1 MHTSAPA
8 SESVD
13 PFKLAVA
20 DETLADLR
28 SRLTHTRWPDRETVG
43 DWSQGV
49 PLERIR
55 ALCDHWVRD
64 YDWRRCEARL
74 NALGQY
80 QTCIDGLGIHFL
92 HIRSPNPDAT
102 PLILTHGW
110 PGSVVEFLDVIG
122 PLTDPAA
129 HGGDAADAFHLVIP
143 SLPGFGFSDKPT
155 ATGWGVERIAAAWIT
170 LMKRL
175 GYQRY
180 FAQGGDWGAAVST
193 AIGMI
198 APPECAGVHL
208 NMPLVYPGR
217 EDYAQLTEAEQAS
230 LASMKFYRD
239 SDSGYARQQQTRPQ
253 TLGYGLTDSP
263 AGQAAWIYEKFYAWT
278 DNRGEPESALSRD
291 AMLDNIMLYWLPGT
305 AASSAR
311 LYWESLAFFKTQKL
325 SLPVGVTIYPK
336 EFSRP
341 SRRWAQQHFAHIVH
355 WSEVDKGGHFAA
367 FEQPELFVTEL
378 RSCFR
383 KMQPDSL
390 GGGQRSCHPGAEGC
404 HPAPGNCH
412 PGPGSGPG
420 FQHPGSSATHPLD
433 CGSRPQ

>member
-1 MHTSAPA
+1 MQTSTSAPV
-8 SESVD
+8 SVSVD
-13 PFKLAVA
+13 PFKLAVSDA
-20 DETLADLR
+20 TLSELR
-28 SRLTHTRWPDRETVG
+28 SRLLNTRWPERETVD

-49 PLERIR
+49 PLARIQ
-55 ALCDHWVRD
+55 ALCDYWARD

-80 QTCIDGLGIHFL
+80 HIRIDGLRIHFL
-92 HIRSPNPDAT
+92 HIRSREPNAV
-102 PLILTHGW
+102 PLLLTHGW

-129 HGGDAADAFHLVIP
+129 HGGDGADAFHLVIP

-155 ATGWGVERIAAAWIT
+155 GTGWGVERIAAAWIS

-175 GYQRY
+175 GYPRY
-180 FAQGGDWGAAVST
+180 FAQGGDWGAAVTT
-193 AIGMI
+193 AIGML

-208 NMPLVYPGR
+208 NMPLIYP
-217 EDYAQLTEAEQAS
+217 DKADLAQLSEAEQAS
-230 LASMKFYRD
+230 VASMKFYRS
-239 SDSGYARQQQTRPQ
+239 SDSGYAKMQRTRPQ

-291 AMLDNIMLYWLPGT
+291 AMLDNIMLYWLPAT

-311 LYWESLAFFKTQKL
+311 LYWESLASFRTQPL
-325 SLPVGVTIYPK
+325 GLPVGVTIYPK

-341 SRRWAQQHFAHIVH
+341 SRRWAQQHFANIIH
-355 WSEVDKGGHFAA
+355 WNEADKGGHFAA

-378 RSCFR
+378 RDCFR
-383 KMQPDSL
+383 KMRTGKQP
-390 GGGQRSCHPGAEGC
+390 
-404 HPAPGNCH
+404 
-412 PGPGSGPG
+412 
-420 FQHPGSSATHPLD
+420 
-433 CGSRPQ
+433 

>member
-1 MHTSAPA
+1 MQTPISAPA
-8 SESVD
+8 SVSVD
-13 PFKLAVA
+13 LFKLAVS
-20 DETLADLR
+20 DEALSDLR
-28 SRLTHTRWPDRETVG
+28 SRLLNTRWPERETVA

-49 PLERIR
+49 PLERIK
-55 ALCDHWVRD
+55 ALCEYWARD

-80 QTCIDGLGIHFL
+80 RTNIDGLRIHFL
-92 HIRSPNPDAT
+92 HIRSREPNAL
-102 PLILTHGW
+102 PLLLTHGW

-129 HGGDAADAFHLVIP
+129 HGGDGADAFHLVIP

-155 ATGWGVERIAAAWIT
+155 GTGWGVERIAAAWIS

-180 FAQGGDWGAAVST
+180 FAQGGDWGAAVTT
-193 AIGMI
+193 AIGML

-208 NMPLVYPGR
+208 NMPLIYPDKTDLA
-217 EDYAQLTEAEQAS
+217 ELSEAEQAS
-230 LASMKFYRD
+230 VAAMKFYRS
-239 SDSGYARQQQTRPQ
+239 SDSGYAKQQRTRPQ

-291 AMLDNIMLYWLPGT
+291 AMLDNIMLYWLPAT

-311 LYWESLAFFKTQKL
+311 LYWESLAFFRTQPL
-325 SLPVGVTIYPK
+325 ALPVGVTIYPK

-341 SRRWAQQHFAHIVH
+341 SRRWAQRHLADIVH
-355 WSEVDKGGHFAA
+355 WNETDKGGHFAA
-367 FEQPELFVTEL
+367 LEQPQLFVTEL
-378 RSCFR
+378 RDCFR
-383 KMQPDSL
+383 KIRT
-390 GGGQRSCHPGAEGC
+390 GNRS
-404 HPAPGNCH
+404 
-412 PGPGSGPG
+412 
-420 FQHPGSSATHPLD
+420 
-433 CGSRPQ
+433 